1 MVSMAASPP
10 RLMAAGSCAPND
22 ATYSTGMDRQTRS
35 ASGPPVAGA
44 TQEDKTMSVSASVTR
59 AYVQAHQQQF
69 LEELKGLLRIPS
81 ISTLPEHKADIAR
94 AAEYVAAQL
103 RGIELD
109 PVEVIATQGHP
120 LVYGEWLRAEGKPT
134 VLIYGHYDVQPVDPV
149 ELWESPPFEPTLRG
163 DNLYC
168 RGACD
173 DKGQVFALIKALE
186 TLMRTGAG
194 RLPVNIKVLIEGEEE
209 AGGEAIEQYVK
220 EHPDRLRADVALVAD
235 TGMVAPGI
243 PCLTYGLRGI
253 LYTEVEARGATHD
266 LHSGTYGGIAPN
278 PLHALAI
285 IIAGLK
291 DSQGH
296 ITIPGFYDKVR
307 PVTGAERELW
317 RRIPRDPQELLQEIG
332 STDFFGE
339 EEYDLRERMWARPTL
354 EVHGIAGGFTA
365 EGAKTVIPAIAKA
378 KISMR
383 LVPDQTAE
391 EIMPLFGQ
399 RVHDL
404 CPKGTQVEVRSIHS
418 GAWVLMSPDSPE
430 IAAAAAALAEEFG
443 REPVFIREGGSV
455 PVVALFDSVL
465 HVPTVLMGFGLPDDN
480 LHAPNEKFYLPN
492 FYSAVRCAAGFLQ
505 RLGA

>member
-1 MVSMAASPP
+1 MPANAS
-10 RLMAAGSCAPND
+10 
-22 ATYSTGMDRQTRS
+22 ATR
-35 ASGPPVAGA
+35 
-44 TQEDKTMSVSASVTR
+44 E
-59 AYVQAHQQQF
+59 YVQEHQQRF
-69 LEELKGLLRIPS
+69 LEELKELLRIPS

-103 RGIELD
+103 RAVGLD
-109 PVEVIATQGHP
+109 HVEVIPTHGHP
-120 LVYGEWLRAEGKPT
+120 LVYGEWLRAAGKPT

-149 ELWESPPFEPTLRG
+149 ELWESPPFEPTVRG

-186 TLMRTGAG
+186 TLIRTGGG
-194 RLPVNIKVLIEGEEE
+194 RLPVNVKVLIEGEEE
-209 AGGEAIEQYVK
+209 AGGEAIERYVR
-220 EHPDRLRADVALVAD
+220 EHPDQLQADCALVAD

-243 PCLTYGLRGI
+243 PCITYGLRGI
-253 LYTEVEARGATHD
+253 LYTEVEARGAAHD

-291 DSQGH
+291 DAQGH

-307 PVTGAERELW
+307 LVSAAERDLW
-317 RRIPRDPQELLQEIG
+317 RRIPRDPQQLLHEMGIPE
-332 STDFFGE
+332 FFGE
-339 EEYDLRERMWARPTL
+339 EEYSLLERMWTRPTL

-365 EGAKTVIPAIAKA
+365 EGAKTVIPAVAKA

-383 LVPDQTAE
+383 LVPDQEAAE
-391 EIMPLFGQ
+391 IAQLFTE
-399 RVHDL
+399 RVQAL
-404 CPKGTQVEVRSIHS
+404 CPKGTQVHVNIIHS
-418 GAWVLMSPDSPE
+418 GAWVLIPPDSPP
-430 IAAAAAALAEEFG
+430 IAAAAEALKEEFG
-443 REPVFIREGGSV
+443 RDPVFIREGGSV
-455 PVVALFDSVL
+455 PVVALFGSEL
-465 HVPTVLMGFGLPDDN
+465 HLPTVMMGFGLPDDN

-505 RLGA
+505 RLAG